1 MKGKCHNLLAGR
13 CREKLGDASWDKMLA
28 SKVENARSRQ
38 IMRRRLWVSASLVL
52 VAGAIML
59 STWTYNEAQTNAG
72 MMAMIDEVAYPVVG
86 SAFSE

>member
-1 MKGKCHNLLAGR
+1 MKEKSHTILAGR

-28 SKVENARSRQ
+28 GKVENARSRQ
-38 IMRRRLWVSASLVL
+38 ILHRRLWFSASVVL
-52 VAGAIML
+52 VAGAI
-59 STWTYNEAQTNAG
+59 SFSAWSYSEAQTNAG